1 MISLVLASRLLFGS
15 LPHGL
20 QENPDAD
27 LTNQLFNNAE
37 TSYCNLIDNSTSI
50 FHKQLFDQSAFFL
63 PSEDVGDFFNKS
75 FQNTS
80 NNFNFPTEYQPPVI
94 ETFENYDFGFQSDTN
109 NNNDNSTLQNNIQF
123 DPSFDFDLNLLAPS
137 VTSQLQDDGS
147 TFPSYT
153 EFEGSKTESS
163 SEIVQIGGIVPS
175 APVQAT
181 FDPSFDFDL
190 NLLASQETSQHQ
202 HDGSTFPS
210 YTELEESKSDSS
222 SSISEIVQIGGIVP
236 TAPVQATFNP
246 LNNSLSFATKFP
258 TVKSNSSRCKK
269 YREEKKNKKIAAEEE
284 LKELELKNY
293 TLKAKLKEKEEKVR
307 KIREMTKS
315 FFDPRSS
322 KKLSIDAILLE
333 FV

>member
-15 LPHGL
+15 LPPGL
-20 QENPDAD
+20 QYNQDAD
-27 LTNQLFNNAE
+27 LTNQLFNDAE
-37 TSYCNLIDNSTSI
+37 TTYFNLNDNSTSI
-50 FHKQLFDQSAFFL
+50 LPVHNQQFDKPTFFL
-63 PSEDVGDFFNKS
+63 PSKDVEDFFNKCN
-75 FQNTS
+75 Q
-80 NNFNFPTEYQPPVI
+80 PTEYQIPVQ
-94 ETFENYDFGFQSDTN
+94 ETSENNDFGFQTYTN
-109 NNNDNSTLQNNIQF
+109 NNNDISTLQNNIQF
-123 DPSFDFDLNLLAPS
+123 DPSSEFDLNLLAPP
-137 VTSQLQDDGS
+137 VTSQLQDDAS
-147 TFPSYT
+147 TFLGYT
-153 EFEGSKTESS
+153 EFEEIKTESL
-163 SEIVQIGGIVPS
+163 SEIVQIGGIVLP
-175 APVQAT
+175 AT

-246 LNNSLSFATKFP
+246 LNNSLSFVTKFP

-284 LKELELKNY
+284 LMELELKNY

>member
-27 LTNQLFNNAE
+27 LINQHFNYAE
-37 TSYCNLIDNSTSI
+37 TSYLNLIDNSTSI
-50 FHKQLFDQSAFFL
+50 FHKQLYNQAAFFL
-63 PSEDVGDFFNKS
+63 PSEDIEDFFNNN
-75 FQNTS
+75 FQNAS
-80 NNFNFPTEYQPPVI
+80 NNFNFPTEYQPPVK

-109 NNNDNSTLQNNIQF
+109 NSNNDNSTLQNNIQF
-123 DPSFDFDLNLLAPS
+123 DPSFDFDLNLLAPPE
-137 VTSQLQDDGS
+137 TYQLQDDAS

-153 EFEGSKTESS
+153 ELEGIKSESS
-163 SEIVQIGGIVPS
+163 SEVVQIGGIVPP

-181 FDPSFDFDL
+181 FDPS
-190 NLLASQETSQHQ
+190 S
-202 HDGSTFPS
+202 
-210 YTELEESKSDSS
+210 
-222 SSISEIVQIGGIVP
+222 
-236 TAPVQATFNP
+236 
-246 LNNSLSFATKFP
+246 NSLSFATKFP
-258 TVKSNSSRCKK
+258 KVKSNSSRCKK
-269 YREEKKNKKIAAEEE
+269 YREDKKNKKIAAEEE

-293 TLKAKLKEKEEKVR
+293 TLKIKLKEKEEKVR
-307 KIREMTKS
+307 KIREMAKS

>member
-181 FDPSFDFDL
+181 FDPS
-190 NLLASQETSQHQ
+190 
-202 HDGSTFPS
+202 
-210 YTELEESKSDSS
+210 
-222 SSISEIVQIGGIVP
+222 
-236 TAPVQATFNP
+236 
-246 LNNSLSFATKFP
+246 NNSLSFATKFP

-269 YREEKKNKKIAAEEE
+269 YREDKKNKKIAAEEE

-293 TLKAKLKEKEEKVR
+293 TLKIKLKEKEEKVR
-307 KIREMTKS
+307 KIREMAKS

>member
-20 QENPDAD
+20 QENQDAD

-123 DPSFDFDLNLLAPS
+123 DPSFDFDLNLLAPF
-137 VTSQLQDDGS
+137 VTSQLQEDGS

-190 NLLASQETSQHQ
+190 NLLASQETHQHQ

-210 YTELEESKSDSS
+210 YTEFEGRKSKSSS
-222 SSISEIVQIGGIVP
+222 EVVQIGGIVP
-236 TAPVQATFNP
+236 PAPVQATFGP
-246 LNNSLSFATKFP
+246 SNNSLSFATKFP

-269 YREEKKNKKIAAEEE
+269 YREDKKNKKIAAEEE

-293 TLKAKLKEKEEKVR
+293 TLKIKLKEKEEKVR
-307 KIREMTKS
+307 KIREMAKS

>member
-15 LPHGL
+15 LPPGL
-20 QENPDAD
+20 QYNQDAD
-27 LTNQLFNNAE
+27 LTNQLFNDAE
-37 TSYCNLIDNSTSI
+37 TTYLNLNDNSTSI
-50 FHKQLFDQSAFFL
+50 LPVHNQQFDKPTFFL
-63 PSEDVGDFFNKS
+63 PSKDVEDFFNKCN
-75 FQNTS
+75 Q
-80 NNFNFPTEYQPPVI
+80 PTEYQIPVQ
-94 ETFENYDFGFQSDTN
+94 ETSENNDFGFQTYTN
-109 NNNDNSTLQNNIQF
+109 NNNDISTLQNNIQF
-123 DPSFDFDLNLLAPS
+123 DPSSEFDLNLLAPP
-137 VTSQLQDDGS
+137 VTSQLQDDAS
-147 TFPSYT
+147 TFLGYT
-153 EFEGSKTESS
+153 EFEEIKTESL
-163 SEIVQIGGIVPS
+163 SEIVQIGGIVLP
-175 APVQAT
+175 AT

-246 LNNSLSFATKFP
+246 LNNSLSFVTKFP

>member
-15 LPHGL
+15 LPPGL
-20 QENPDAD
+20 QDNQDAD
-27 LTNQLFNNAE
+27 LTNQLFNDAE
-37 TSYCNLIDNSTSI
+37 TTYFNLNDNSTSI
-50 FHKQLFDQSAFFL
+50 LPVHNQQFDKPTFFL
-63 PSEDVGDFFNKS
+63 PSKDVEDFFNKCN
-75 FQNTS
+75 Q
-80 NNFNFPTEYQPPVI
+80 PTEYQIPVQ
-94 ETFENYDFGFQSDTN
+94 ETSENNDFGFQTYTN
-109 NNNDNSTLQNNIQF
+109 NNNDISTLQNNIQF
-123 DPSFDFDLNLLAPS
+123 DPSSEFDLNLLAPP
-137 VTSQLQDDGS
+137 VTSQLQDDAS
-147 TFPSYT
+147 TFLGYT
-153 EFEGSKTESS
+153 EFEEIKTESL
-163 SEIVQIGGIVPS
+163 SEIVQIGGIVLP
-175 APVQAT
+175 AT

-246 LNNSLSFATKFP
+246 LNNSLSFVTKFP

>member
-15 LPHGL
+15 LPPGL
-20 QENPDAD
+20 QDNQDAD
-27 LTNQLFNNAE
+27 LTNQLFNDAE
-37 TSYCNLIDNSTSI
+37 TTYFNLNDNSTSI
-50 FHKQLFDQSAFFL
+50 LPVHNQQFDQPTFFL
-63 PSEDVGDFFNKS
+63 PSKDVEDFFNKCN
-75 FQNTS
+75 Q
-80 NNFNFPTEYQPPVI
+80 PTEYQIPVQ
-94 ETFENYDFGFQSDTN
+94 ETSENNDFGFQTYTN
-109 NNNDNSTLQNNIQF
+109 NNNDISTLQNNIQF
-123 DPSFDFDLNLLAPS
+123 DPSFDFDLNLLDPAE
-137 VTSQLQDDGS
+137 TSQLQDDAS
-147 TFPSYT
+147 TFQSYT

-190 NLLASQETSQHQ
+190 NLLASQGTSQHQ

-210 YTELEESKSDSS
+210 YTELEGRKSESS
-222 SSISEIVQIGGIVP
+222 SEIVQIGGIVP
-236 TAPVQATFNP
+236 TAPVQATFDP
-246 LNNSLSFATKFP
+246 SSNSLSFATKFP
-258 TVKSNSSRCKK
+258 KVKSNSSRCKK
-269 YREEKKNKKIAAEEE
+269 YREDKKNKKIAAEEE

-293 TLKAKLKEKEEKVR
+293 TLKIKLKEKEEKVR
-307 KIREMTKS
+307 KIREMAKS

>member
-1 MISLVLASRLLFGS
+1 LFGS
-15 LPHGL
+15 LPPGL
-20 QENPDAD
+20 QYNQDAD
-27 LTNQLFNNAE
+27 LTNQLFNDAE
-37 TSYCNLIDNSTSI
+37 TTYFNLNDNSTSI
-50 FHKQLFDQSAFFL
+50 LPVHNQQFDQPTFFL
-63 PSEDVGDFFNKS
+63 PSKDVEDFFNKCN
-75 FQNTS
+75 Q
-80 NNFNFPTEYQPPVI
+80 PTEYQIPVQ
-94 ETFENYDFGFQSDTN
+94 ETSENNDFGFQTYTN
-109 NNNDNSTLQNNIQF
+109 NNNDISTLQNNIQF
-123 DPSFDFDLNLLAPS
+123 DPSSEFDLNLLAPP
-137 VTSQLQDDGS
+137 VTSQLQDDAS
-147 TFPSYT
+147 TFLGYT
-153 EFEGSKTESS
+153 EFEEIKTESL
-163 SEIVQIGGIVPS
+163 SEIVQIGGIVLP
-175 APVQAT
+175 AT

>member
-15 LPHGL
+15 LPPGL
-20 QENPDAD
+20 QDNQDAD
-27 LTNQLFNNAE
+27 LTNQLFNDAE
-37 TSYCNLIDNSTSI
+37 TTYFNLNDNSTSI
-50 FHKQLFDQSAFFL
+50 LPVHNQQFDQPTFFL
-63 PSEDVGDFFNKS
+63 PSKDVEDFFNKCN
-75 FQNTS
+75 Q
-80 NNFNFPTEYQPPVI
+80 PTEYQIPVQ
-94 ETFENYDFGFQSDTN
+94 ETSENNDFGFQTYTN
-109 NNNDNSTLQNNIQF
+109 NNNDISTLQNNIQF
-123 DPSFDFDLNLLAPS
+123 DPSIDFDLNFLASPE
-137 VTSQLQDDGS
+137 TSQLQDYGS
-147 TFPSYT
+147 TFPGYT
-153 EFEGSKTESS
+153 EFEGIKTESL
-163 SEIVQIGGIVPS
+163 SEIVQSGGIVPS

-181 FDPSFDFDL
+181 FNPS
-190 NLLASQETSQHQ
+190 
-202 HDGSTFPS
+202 
-210 YTELEESKSDSS
+210 
-222 SSISEIVQIGGIVP
+222 
-236 TAPVQATFNP
+236 
-246 LNNSLSFATKFP
+246 NNSLSFATKFP

>member
-15 LPHGL
+15 LPPGL
-20 QENPDAD
+20 QDNQDAD
-27 LTNQLFNNAE
+27 LTNQLFNDAE
-37 TSYCNLIDNSTSI
+37 TTYFNLNDNSTSI
-50 FHKQLFDQSAFFL
+50 LPVHNQQFDQPTFFL
-63 PSEDVGDFFNKS
+63 PSKDVEDFFNKCN
-75 FQNTS
+75 Q
-80 NNFNFPTEYQPPVI
+80 PTEYQIPVQ
-94 ETFENYDFGFQSDTN
+94 ETSENNDFGFQTDTN
-109 NNNDNSTLQNNIQF
+109 NNNDISTLQNNIQF
-123 DPSFDFDLNLLAPS
+123 DPSSEFDLNLLAPP
-137 VTSQLQDDGS
+137 VTSQLQDDAS
-147 TFPSYT
+147 TFLGYT
-153 EFEGSKTESS
+153 EFEEIKTESL
-163 SEIVQIGGIVPS
+163 SEIVQIGGIVLP
-175 APVQAT
+175 AT

-236 TAPVQATFNP
+236 PAPVQATFDP
-246 LNNSLSFATKFP
+246 SNNSLSFATKFP

-284 LKELELKNY
+284 LMELELKNY

>member
-15 LPHGL
+15 LPPGL
-20 QENPDAD
+20 QDNQDAD
-27 LTNQLFNNAE
+27 LTNQLFNDAE
-37 TSYCNLIDNSTSI
+37 TTYLNLNDNSTSI
-50 FHKQLFDQSAFFL
+50 LPVHNQQFDQPTFFL
-63 PSEDVGDFFNKS
+63 PSKDVEDFFNKCN
-75 FQNTS
+75 Q
-80 NNFNFPTEYQPPVI
+80 PTEYQIPVQ
-94 ETFENYDFGFQSDTN
+94 ETSENNDFGFQTYTN
-109 NNNDNSTLQNNIQF
+109 NNNDISTLQNNIQF
-123 DPSFDFDLNLLAPS
+123 DPSSEFDLNLLAPP
-137 VTSQLQDDGS
+137 VTSQLQDDAS
-147 TFPSYT
+147 TFLGYT
-153 EFEGSKTESS
+153 EFEEIKTESL
-163 SEIVQIGGIVPS
+163 SEIVQIGGIVLP
-175 APVQAT
+175 AT

-246 LNNSLSFATKFP
+246 SNNSLSFATKFP

>member
-1 MISLVLASRLLFGS
+1 LFGS

-37 TSYCNLIDNSTSI
+37 ASYCNLIDNSTSI

-80 NNFNFPTEYQPPVI
+80 NNSNFPTEYQPPVI
-94 ETFENYDFGFQSDTN
+94 ETFENYDFSFQSDTN

-123 DPSFDFDLNLLAPS
+123 DPFFDFDLNLLAHS

-175 APVQAT
+175 APAQAT

-190 NLLASQETSQHQ
+190 NLLASQETYQHQ

-210 YTELEESKSDSS
+210 YTEFEGRKSESS
-222 SSISEIVQIGGIVP
+222 SEVVLIGGIVP
-236 TAPVQATFNP
+236 PAPVQATFDP
-246 LNNSLSFATKFP
+246 SNNSLSFATKFP

-269 YREEKKNKKIAAEEE
+269 YREDKKNKKIAAEEE

-293 TLKAKLKEKEEKVR
+293 TLKIKLKEKEEKVR
-307 KIREMTKS
+307 KIREMAKS

-322 KKLSIDAILLE
+322 TKLSIDAILLE

>member
-15 LPHGL
+15 LPPGL
-20 QENPDAD
+20 QDNQDAD
-27 LTNQLFNNAE
+27 LTNQLFNDAE
-37 TSYCNLIDNSTSI
+37 TTYFNLNDNSTSI
-50 FHKQLFDQSAFFL
+50 LPVHNQQFDKPTFFL
-63 PSEDVGDFFNKS
+63 PSKDVEDFFNKCN
-75 FQNTS
+75 Q
-80 NNFNFPTEYQPPVI
+80 PTEYQIPVQ
-94 ETFENYDFGFQSDTN
+94 ETSENNDFGFQTYTN
-109 NNNDNSTLQNNIQF
+109 NNNDISTLQNNIQF
-123 DPSFDFDLNLLAPS
+123 DPSSEFDLNLLAPP
-137 VTSQLQDDGS
+137 VTSQLQDDAS
-147 TFPSYT
+147 TFLGYT
-153 EFEGSKTESS
+153 EFEEIKTESL
-163 SEIVQIGGIVPS
+163 SEIVQIGGIVLP
-175 APVQAT
+175 AT

>member
-63 PSEDVGDFFNKS
+63 SSEDVGDFFNKS

-123 DPSFDFDLNLLAPS
+123 DPSFDFDLNLLAPP
-137 VTSQLQDDGS
+137 VTSLLQDDGS

-163 SEIVQIGGIVPS
+163 SEIFQIGGIVPS

-181 FDPSFDFDL
+181 FDLSFDFDL
-190 NLLASQETSQHQ
+190 NLLASQETYQHQ
-202 HDGSTFPS
+202 HDGSTFPR
-210 YTELEESKSDSS
+210 YTEFEGRKSESS
-222 SSISEIVQIGGIVP
+222 SEVVQIGGIVP
-236 TAPVQATFNP
+236 PAPVQATFDP
-246 LNNSLSFATKFP
+246 SNNSLSFATKFP

-269 YREEKKNKKIAAEEE
+269 YREDKKNKKIAAEEE
-284 LKELELKNY
+284 QKELELKNY
-293 TLKAKLKEKEEKVR
+293 TLKIKLKEKEEKVR
-307 KIREMTKS
+307 KIREMAKS

>member
-15 LPHGL
+15 LPPGL
-20 QENPDAD
+20 QYNQDAD
-27 LTNQLFNNAE
+27 LTNQLFNDAE
-37 TSYCNLIDNSTSI
+37 TTYLNLNDNSTSI
-50 FHKQLFDQSAFFL
+50 LPVHNQQFDKPTFFL
-63 PSEDVGDFFNKS
+63 PSKDVEDFFNKCN
-75 FQNTS
+75 Q
-80 NNFNFPTEYQPPVI
+80 PTEYQIPVQ
-94 ETFENYDFGFQSDTN
+94 ETSENTN
-109 NNNDNSTLQNNIQF
+109 NNNDISTLQNNIQF
-123 DPSFDFDLNLLAPS
+123 DPSSEFDLNLLAPP
-137 VTSQLQDDGS
+137 VTSQLQDDAS
-147 TFPSYT
+147 TFLGYT
-153 EFEGSKTESS
+153 EFEEIKTESL
-163 SEIVQIGGIVPS
+163 SEIVQIGGIVLP
-175 APVQAT
+175 AT

-246 LNNSLSFATKFP
+246 LNNSLSFVTKFP

-284 LKELELKNY
+284 LMELELKNY

-322 KKLSIDAILLE
+322 KKLSIDAVLLE

>member
-15 LPHGL
+15 HPPGL
-20 QENPDAD
+20 QENQDAD
-27 LTNQLFNNAE
+27 LTNQVYNNAE
-37 TSYCNLIDNSTSI
+37 ASYCNLIDNSTSI

-63 PSEDVGDFFNKS
+63 PSEDVEDFFNKS

-80 NNFNFPTEYQPPVI
+80 NNFNFPTEYQPTVK
-94 ETFENYDFGFQSDTN
+94 ETFEDYDFGFQSYTN
-109 NNNDNSTLQNNIQF
+109 NNNDNSTLQNNNQF

-137 VTSQLQDDGS
+137 VTSQHQHDAS
-147 TFPSYT
+147 NFPSYT
-153 EFEGSKTESS
+153 EFEGSNTESS
-163 SEIVQIGGIVPS
+163 SEIVLNAGIVPS

-210 YTELEESKSDSS
+210 YTELEGIKSESS
-222 SSISEIVQIGGIVP
+222 SEVVQIGGIVP
-236 TAPVQATFNP
+236 PAPVQATFDP
-246 LNNSLSFATKFP
+246 SSNSLSFATKFP
-258 TVKSNSSRCKK
+258 KVKSNSSRCKK
-269 YREEKKNKKIAAEEE
+269 YREDKKNKKIAAEEE

-293 TLKAKLKEKEEKVR
+293 TLKIKLKEKEEKVR
-307 KIREMTKS
+307 KIREMAKS

>member
-15 LPHGL
+15 LPPGL
-20 QENPDAD
+20 QYNQDAD
-27 LTNQLFNNAE
+27 LTNQLFNDAE
-37 TSYCNLIDNSTSI
+37 TTYLNLNDNSTSI
-50 FHKQLFDQSAFFL
+50 LPVHNQQFDKPTFFL
-63 PSEDVGDFFNKS
+63 PSKDVEDFFNKCN
-75 FQNTS
+75 Q
-80 NNFNFPTEYQPPVI
+80 PTEYQIPVQ
-94 ETFENYDFGFQSDTN
+94 ETSENNGFGFQTYTK
-109 NNNDNSTLQNNIQF
+109 NNNDISTLQNNIQF
-123 DPSFDFDLNLLAPS
+123 DPSSEFDLNLLAPP
-137 VTSQLQDDGS
+137 VTSQLQDAS
-147 TFPSYT
+147 TFLGYT
-153 EFEGSKTESS
+153 EFEEIKTESL
-163 SEIVQIGGIVPS
+163 SEIVQIGGIVLP
-175 APVQAT
+175 AT

>member
-15 LPHGL
+15 LPPGL
-20 QENPDAD
+20 QDNQDAD
-27 LTNQLFNNAE
+27 LTNQLFNDAE
-37 TSYCNLIDNSTSI
+37 TTYFNLNDNSTSI
-50 FHKQLFDQSAFFL
+50 LPVHNQQFDQPTFFL
-63 PSEDVGDFFNKS
+63 PSKDVEDFFNKCN
-75 FQNTS
+75 Q
-80 NNFNFPTEYQPPVI
+80 PTEYQIPVQ
-94 ETFENYDFGFQSDTN
+94 ETSENNDFGFQTYTN
-109 NNNDNSTLQNNIQF
+109 NNNDISTLQNNIQF
-123 DPSFDFDLNLLAPS
+123 DPSSEFDLNLLAPP
-137 VTSQLQDDGS
+137 VTSQLQDDAS
-147 TFPSYT
+147 TFLGYT
-153 EFEGSKTESS
+153 EFEEIKTESL
-163 SEIVQIGGIVPS
+163 SEIVQIGGIVLP
-175 APVQAT
+175 AT

-236 TAPVQATFNP
+236 TAPFQATFNP
-246 LNNSLSFATKFP
+246 SNNSLSFATKFP

>member
-1 MISLVLASRLLFGS
+1 
-15 LPHGL
+15 
-20 QENPDAD
+20 
-27 LTNQLFNNAE
+27 LTNQ
-37 TSYCNLIDNSTSI
+37 
-50 FHKQLFDQSAFFL
+50 QFFL
-63 PSEDVGDFFNKS
+63 PSEDVEDFFNNN

-80 NNFNFPTEYQPPVI
+80 NFNFPTEYQLPVQ
-94 ETFENYDFGFQSDTN
+94 ETFENYDFGFQSYTN
-109 NNNDNSTLQNNIQF
+109 NNNDNSTLQNNFQF

-137 VTSQLQDDGS
+137 ETSQLQDDAS
-147 TFPSYT
+147 TFQSYT
-153 EFEGSKTESS
+153 EFEGSKTESL

-175 APVQAT
+175 APAQAT

-190 NLLASQETSQHQ
+190 NLLASQGTSQHQ

-246 LNNSLSFATKFP
+246 LNNSLSFVTKFP

>member
-15 LPHGL
+15 LPPGL
-20 QENPDAD
+20 QYNQDAD
-27 LTNQLFNNAE
+27 LTNQLFNDAE
-37 TSYCNLIDNSTSI
+37 TTYFNLNDNSTSI
-50 FHKQLFDQSAFFL
+50 LPVHNQQFDKPTFFL
-63 PSEDVGDFFNKS
+63 PSKDVEDFFNKCN
-75 FQNTS
+75 Q
-80 NNFNFPTEYQPPVI
+80 PTEYQIPVQ
-94 ETFENYDFGFQSDTN
+94 ETSENNDFGFQTYTN
-109 NNNDNSTLQNNIQF
+109 NNNDISTLQNNIQF
-123 DPSFDFDLNLLAPS
+123 DPSFDFDLNLLAPF

-153 EFEGSKTESS
+153 EFEGSKTESL

-175 APVQAT
+175 APAQAT

-210 YTELEESKSDSS
+210 YTELEGRKSESS
-222 SSISEIVQIGGIVP
+222 SEIVQIGGIIP
-236 TAPVQATFNP
+236 SAPVQATFDP
-246 LNNSLSFATKFP
+246 SRNSLSFVTKL
-258 TVKSNSSRCKK
+258 TTGKSNSSRCKK

-284 LKELELKNY
+284 LMELELKNY

>member
-15 LPHGL
+15 LPPGL
-20 QENPDAD
+20 QDNQDAD
-27 LTNQLFNNAE
+27 LTNQLFNDAE
-37 TSYCNLIDNSTSI
+37 TTYFNLNDNSTSI
-50 FHKQLFDQSAFFL
+50 LPVHNQQFDQPTFFL
-63 PSEDVGDFFNKS
+63 PSKDVEDFFNKCN
-75 FQNTS
+75 Q
-80 NNFNFPTEYQPPVI
+80 PTEYQIPVQ
-94 ETFENYDFGFQSDTN
+94 ETSENNDFGFQTYTN
-109 NNNDNSTLQNNIQF
+109 NNNDISTLQNNIQF

-137 VTSQLQDDGS
+137 VTSQLQDNGS

-153 EFEGSKTESS
+153 EFEGSKTESL

-222 SSISEIVQIGGIVP
+222 SSISEIVQISGIVP